1 MESIAPLL
9 SGTLLVLVTW
19 FALLAVI
26 GLAGA
31 PIAMVV
37 RSRAGESSQGCVTRQ
52 SLWWGL
58 ALVTILILFVS
69 LFWPLASARSFVL
82 VLAPLAALAGV
93 GLVLALRS
101 GTALVGLVGR
111 LSGRMWL
118 VALVGVLVMSY
129 FAVAA
134 LGPANNY
141 DTGLYHLGAIKYA
154 AEYGLIPGLSN
165 LYFPLGYSNSQ
176 FALAGWF
183 ASTPWGPEGY
193 RLLNGLLILLAVVD
207 LGIRWLE
214 RRTSPGTWV
223 LTLGLTAAAFPL
235 IAIADFWV
243 TSPTSDSA
251 VLVLTIVASAYLVDA
266 LVERRGTDAGV
277 SLVVV
282 TLMVAMRPTMLVFA
296 SAVVMTLLVA
306 AVRSQQFR
314 EAWPRYLP
322 VGFAVGLV
330 AGLVGGLQLARD
342 RVLSGWLVYPLSVLP
357 LDVPWRS
364 PDPTPFRDATL
375 AAARDPLAPDQ
386 YQVAHSW
393 EWVGP
398 WFTARWLM
406 WETYMIL
413 GLLVL
418 GLIAWL
424 VLRPSDRR
432 MRLQVLVTLWVPSA
446 AALGAWFL
454 ASPPSYRFAWGPLVI
469 FGIAPMAAVMVARQ
483 RAQEVPLGASRWIA
497 RACGALVV
505 SLVAI
510 TLTTRTDFA
519 SIDSPRTWDLTGLSI
534 PYVVT
539 SQPTVDTTDLV
550 TEGGVTVRVPR
561 VGDQCW
567 DTYPLCSP
575 LPTPSLGFLGS
586 DMESGFSS

>member
-1 MESIAPLL
+1 
-9 SGTLLVLVTW
+9 
-19 FALLAVI
+19 
-26 GLAGA
+26 
-31 PIAMVV
+31 MV
-37 RSRAGESSQGCVTRQ
+37 
-52 SLWWGL
+52 
-58 ALVTILILFVS
+58 
-69 LFWPLASARSFVL
+69 
-82 VLAPLAALAGV
+82 
-93 GLVLALRS
+93 
-101 GTALVGLVGR
+101 
-111 LSGRMWL
+111 
-118 VALVGVLVMSY
+118 Y
-129 FAVAA
+129 FAIAA
-134 LGPANNY
+134 LGPATNY

-154 AEYGLIPGLSN
+154 VDYGAVPGLSN
-165 LYFPLGYSNSQ
+165 LYFPFGYANSQ
-176 FALAGWF
+176 FALGGWL
-183 ASTPWGPEGY
+183 ASTPWGLEGY
-193 RLLNGLLILLAVVD
+193 RLLNGLLILLALVD
-207 LGIRWLE
+207 LTIRWLE

-223 LTLGLTAAAFPL
+223 LTFGLTAAAFPL

-251 VLVLTIVASAYLVDA
+251 VLVLTLVASAYLVDA
-266 LVERRGTDAGV
+266 VTDGRGTDAGV

-296 SAVVMTLLVA
+296 GGVVTTLLVA
-306 AVRSQQFR
+306 AVRSR
-314 EAWPRYLP
+314 EFQKAWRQYLP
-322 VGFAVGLV
+322 LGVAVGLV

-406 WETYMIL
+406 WETYLIL

-418 GLIAWL
+418 GLLAWL
-424 VLRPSDRR
+424 VLRPQDRG
-432 MRLQVLVTLWVPSA
+432 MRLKVVVTLWVPSA

-469 FGIAPMAAVMVARQ
+469 FALAPLAAVMVARQ
-483 RAQEVPLGASRWIA
+483 PAQEVGLGAPRWVA
-497 RACGALVV
+497 RACGVLVV

-519 SIDSPRTWDLTGLSI
+519 SIDDPRTWDVAGLSI

-539 SQPTVDTTDLV
+539 PQPTVDTTDLM
-550 TEGGVTVRVPR
+550 TEGGDTVRVPR

-567 DTYPLCSP
+567 NTYPLCSP
-575 LPTPSLGFLGS
+575 LPTPSLGFLRSEIG
-586 DMESGFSS
+586 SGFAS

>member
-1 MESIAPLL
+1 MDSIAPLL
-9 SGTLLVLVTW
+9 SGTLLALVTW
-19 FALLAVI
+19 LVLLAVI
-26 GLAGA
+26 GLAGVPVA
-31 PIAMVV
+31 IAV
-37 RSRAGESSQGCVTRQ
+37 RSRAGESSERRITRQ
-52 SLWWGL
+52 PLWWGL

-82 VLAPLAALAGV
+82 VLAPLVVLAGI
-93 GLVLALRS
+93 GLTLVLRS
-101 GTALVGLVGR
+101 RTAFTGLTARRAGR
-111 LSGRMWL
+111 TWL
-118 VALVGVLVMSY
+118 VALVVVLVMGY
-129 FAVAA
+129 FAIAA

-141 DTGLYHLGAIKYA
+141 DTGLYHLGAINFA
-154 AEYGLIPGLSN
+154 AEYGVVPGLSN
-165 LYFPLGYSNSQ
+165 LYFPFGYANSQ
-176 FALAGWF
+176 FALGGWL
-183 ASTPWGPEGY
+183 ASTPWGSEGY
-193 RLLNGLLILLAVVD
+193 RLLNGLLILLALVD
-207 LGIRWLE
+207 LSIRWLE

-266 LVERRGTDAGV
+266 VIERRGTDAGV

-296 SAVVMTLLVA
+296 GAVVMTLLVA

-314 EAWPRYLP
+314 ESWPRYLP

-393 EWVGP
+393 GWVGP

-406 WETYMIL
+406 WETYLIL

-418 GLIAWL
+418 GLLAWL
-424 VLRPSDRR
+424 LLRSPDRR
-432 MRLQVLVTLWVPSA
+432 MWLRVLATLWVPSA

-469 FGIAPMAAVMVARQ
+469 FAVAPLAAVMVARQ
-483 RAQEVPLGASRWIA
+483 RAQEVPLGASRWVA
-497 RACGALVV
+497 RVCGSLVV

-519 SIDSPRTWDLTGLSI
+519 SIDDPRTWDVAGLSI
-534 PYVVT
+534 SYVVT
-539 SQPTVDTTDLV
+539 PQPTVDTTDLV

-575 LPTPSLGFLGS
+575 LPTPSLSFLGS